1 METISV
7 RAGHGTEIGAAL
19 SGERVL
25 DELAEQ
31 VDNARAALL
40 VAAQARPD
48 KWWTAAELRDEV
60 ANGWPSTAV
69 MIALNR
75 LIADKMFDLDAR
87 LRVRPHSRAIA

>member
-1 METISV
+1 MSD
-7 RAGHGTEIGAAL
+7 
-19 SGERVL
+19 ERVL

-31 VDNARAALL
+31 VNDARAALL
-40 VAAQARPD
+40 TTAQTKPE

-75 LIADKMFDLDAR
+75 LIADQAFDLDAR
-87 LRVRPHSRAIA
+87 LRVRPHASRATA